1 VRDVRALPRGRHPLI
16 GGKVVGIVDPWV
28 PRYEGFDPATEGRRE
43 ALCTLGN
50 GYLATRGALPEASA
64 DGVHYPGTYAAG
76 CYNRLTDQVDGQPV
90 ENESLVNLPNW
101 LVLAVAPADGLSTDG
116 PPGSPEPPESPES
129 PAADLVE
136 HCLELDLKR
145 GVLVRRSLLRH
156 GDGRET
162 RIVQRRFVHMAQ
174 PHLCGLHTTV
184 VPSWSGQ
191 LRLRS
196 ALDGTVTNSGV
207 ARYRDLSGRHLRAR
221 RTERT
226 GPDTVLLEVET
237 TQSAIRIAEA
247 ARTRVT
253 RGGQPVPARTETVEA
268 PGWIGQDLTIDVA
281 EGDEIA
287 VEKLVAVYTSRD
299 PAVSD
304 PALEA
309 VDWLGASGGFEELL
323 AEHVT
328 AWSLLW
334 RRFDVR
340 LPADGRLP
348 RVALA
353 TRLHEFHLMQ
363 TLSVHS
369 AQLDVGVPARGLHG
383 EAYRGHVLWDEL
395 FVLPLLNLRLPA
407 VARALLGYRYRRL
420 PWARRAAREDGHR
433 GAMFPWQSGSDGR
446 EESQR
451 LHLNPLSGRWE
462 TDPTRLE
469 RHVGLAVAY
478 NVWQYYQATGD
489 RLFLADQGA
498 EMVGEVARFFGDLA
512 TYDPG
517 RGRFVIRGVM
527 GPDEFHS
534 GYPDRPEPGI
544 DNNAYTNVLAVW
556 TLRRALEILRMLPR
570 RRREELVETL
580 GLTDAVT
587 EHWRH
592 LTKRMYVPFQADGAI
607 SQFDGYD
614 RLAELDWDAYRAHYG
629 DLQRLDR
636 VLSAERD
643 NVNRYQVSKQADVLM
658 LFYLLSAEEL
668 DEILTGL
675 GYSPDAEMIPRTI
688 DYYLARTCHGS
699 TLSAVVHAWV
709 LARANRGQAPAYLA
723 RALDS
728 DITDIQGGTTA
739 EGIHLAGHGRLG
751 RPDPARLRRRRDQG
765 RHPPSQ
771 PVLAGRSR
779 RPGARPDLPGPR
791 AHARGTGRWDP
802 GARRPRYAPPD
813 PGPLPWRDPDDQAGR

>member
-1 VRDVRALPRGRHPLI
+1 
-16 GGKVVGIVDPWV
+16 
-28 PRYEGFDPATEGRRE
+28 
-43 ALCTLGN
+43 
-50 GYLATRGALPEASA
+50 
-64 DGVHYPGTYAAG
+64 
-76 CYNRLTDQVDGQPV
+76 
-90 ENESLVNLPNW
+90 
-101 LVLAVAPADGLSTDG
+101 
-116 PPGSPEPPESPES
+116 
-129 PAADLVE
+129 
-136 HCLELDLKR
+136 
-145 GVLVRRSLLRH
+145 
-156 GDGRET
+156 
-162 RIVQRRFVHMAQ
+162 
-174 PHLCGLHTTV
+174 
-184 VPSWSGQ
+184 
-191 LRLRS
+191 
-196 ALDGTVTNSGV
+196 
-207 ARYRDLSGRHLRAR
+207 
-221 RTERT
+221 
-226 GPDTVLLEVET
+226 
-237 TQSAIRIAEA
+237 
-247 ARTRVT
+247 
-253 RGGQPVPARTETVEA
+253 
-268 PGWIGQDLTIDVA
+268 
-281 EGDEIA
+281 
-287 VEKLVAVYTSRD
+287 
-299 PAVSD
+299 
-304 PALEA
+304 
-309 VDWLGASGGFEELL
+309 
-323 AEHVT
+323 
-328 AWSLLW
+328 
-334 RRFDVR
+334 
-340 LPADGRLP
+340 
-348 RVALA
+348 
-353 TRLHEFHLMQ
+353 
-363 TLSVHS
+363 
-369 AQLDVGVPARGLHG
+369 
-383 EAYRGHVLWDEL
+383 
-395 FVLPLLNLRLPA
+395 
-407 VARALLGYRYRRL
+407 
-420 PWARRAAREDGHR
+420 
-433 GAMFPWQSGSDGR
+433 
-446 EESQR
+446 
-451 LHLNPLSGRWE
+451 
-462 TDPTRLE
+462 
-469 RHVGLAVAY
+469 VAY

-739 EGIHLAGHGRLG
+739 EGIHLAAMAGSVDLIQRGFAGVETRADTLHLNPYWPEEAGALELGLTYRGHALTLAVQDGGIQVRAAPG
-751 RPDPARLRRRRDQG
+751 THRPIQVHCRGETRTIRPG
-765 RHPPSQ
+765 GEVTFP
-771 PVLAGRSR
+771 LAGPGNGQR
-779 RPGARPDLPGPR
+779 RG
-791 AHARGTGRWDP
+791 
-802 GARRPRYAPPD
+802 
-813 PGPLPWRDPDDQAGR
+813 